1 MKLNCAIFDFDGTLF
16 DSMHIWDNVGEI
28 YLRSLGKEPKPRLRD
43 AVRAMSLQQSACYL
57 QEEYDLS
64 LSAEE
69 IMAGINRC
77 IEEFYVH
84 KVQPKPGVSD
94 FLEQM
99 KEARIPMCIATASDR
114 YLIEAAL
121 GRCGMAQY
129 FDAIFTCSEVGHGKD
144 EPLIFRKAMEHFSA
158 DRKTS
163 VVFEDA
169 IHAAQTAKNDGFTVV
184 AVYDPS
190 EKQQSELRALADC
203 CLADFEHTEEFWNL
217 ASAE

>member
-1 MKLNCAIFDFDGTLF
+1 
-16 DSMHIWDNVGEI
+16 
-28 YLRSLGKEPKPRLRD
+28 
-43 AVRAMSLQQSACYL
+43 
-57 QEEYDLS
+57 
-64 LSAEE
+64 
-69 IMAGINRC
+69 
-77 IEEFYVH
+77 
-84 KVQPKPGVSD
+84 
-94 FLEQM
+94 
-99 KEARIPMCIATASDR
+99 MCIATASDR

-144 EPLIFRKAMEHFSA
+144 EPFIFREAMEHFSA
-158 DRKTS
+158 DRQTS
-163 VVFEDA
+163 AVLEDA

-203 CLADFEHTEEFWNL
+203 YLADFKHTEEFWNL

>member
-28 YLRSLGKEPKPRLRD
+28 YLRSLGKEPKPCLRD

-77 IEEFYVH
+77 IEEFYIH
-84 KVQPKPGVSD
+84 EVQPKHGVID
-94 FLEQM
+94 FLKQM

-158 DRKTS
+158 DRRTS
-163 VVFEDA
+163 AVFEDA

-203 CLADFEHTEEFWNL
+203 YLADFKHTEEFWNL

>member
-1 MKLNCAIFDFDGTLF
+1 
-16 DSMHIWDNVGEI
+16 
-28 YLRSLGKEPKPRLRD
+28 
-43 AVRAMSLQQSACYL
+43 
-57 QEEYDLS
+57 
-64 LSAEE
+64 
-69 IMAGINRC
+69 MAGINRC

-84 KVQPKPGVSD
+84 KVQPKPGVID

-158 DRKTS
+158 DRRTS

-184 AVYDPS
+184 AVFDPS
-190 EKQQSELRALADC
+190 EKQQNELRALADC
-203 CLADFEHTEEFWNL
+203 YLADFEHTEEFWNL